1 MPDTTKHTIGRWINE
16 ELDRALEQ
24 NTPSPETRQAII
36 EQTTPPAMQQIP
48 GVDYKQTGRWINEE
62 LDRHLAQIAP
72 EEPAK
77 QKSDQE
83 QREFLKEDF

>member
-1 MPDTTKHTIGRWINE
+1 MPDTTKHT
-16 ELDRALEQ
+16 
-24 NTPSPETRQAII
+24 
-36 EQTTPPAMQQIP
+36 
-48 GVDYKQTGRWINEE
+48 TGRWINEE